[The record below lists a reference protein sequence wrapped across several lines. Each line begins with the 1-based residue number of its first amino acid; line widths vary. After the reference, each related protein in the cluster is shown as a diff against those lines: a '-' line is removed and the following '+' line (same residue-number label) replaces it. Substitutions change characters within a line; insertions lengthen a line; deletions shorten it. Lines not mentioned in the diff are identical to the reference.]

1 MTEEQK
7 QRRIDLEDEYCW
19 KLSQIPNEEDRI
31 MFVACELAR
40 HEFMISE
47 LIQVLKEIQDAL

>member
-1 MTEEQK
+1 MTEDQRQK
-7 QRRIDLEDEYCW
+7 RINLEDEYCW
-19 KLSQIPNEEDRI
+19 KLSQIPSEEDKL